1 MPYSRTIC
9 SRALVALIAVFAAA
23 TVAPEDAAAAK
34 APGGLSDAE
43 LKAIS
48 PLFKRHDVIGV
59 AESLPNGEPAS
70 MTLAVRV
77 KASRAVAFSAL
88 EDPSNF
94 YYLSTLF
101 KENEVVQEHDNSKAW
116 TWASRHK
123 LFSFTG
129 TNTIELFPPRRADVR
144 IAKSSV
150 GRGEFTFTFHEDGP
164 DYTIIVLS
172 GILDVQ
178 SSEWLIRYLL
188 GGNPSMRQAMNVA
201 IGLVCIKGVK
211 ALAERIAAGKAP
223 DKHRTGGKA
232 GGTLKL
238 TPIKELTALAPLIA
252 RGQVIVVD
260 SNSRGRMRQVTTI
273 ENVNAPAKAVLDAIS
288 TPNNY
293 QKAIRAITDVTVH
306 SATPT
311 EIIFSWTLG
320 FSVFGITSRNRMAT
334 VDQGV
339 VIEGLDGDLAGA
351 TWRWQVVPVSANS
364 TVVAY
369 HGFAD
374 VKKAAYI
381 LEKTVQREPYL
392 EHGLMAGSNM
402 VMLRAMKRAVEKATA
417 PSAAP
422 TPAKP

>member
-211 ALAERIAAGKAP
+211 ALAERIAAGKAL
-223 DKHRTGGKA
+223 DKHRTFGKSGG
-232 GGTLKL
+232 GIRL
-238 TPIKELTALAPLIA
+238 TQPKELKALAPLLA

-260 SNSRGRMRQVTTI
+260 SNAKGKMRQVTVI
-273 ENVNAPAKAVLDAIS
+273 ENVRAPFAKVLAAVS
-288 TPNNY
+288 TPSNY
-293 QKAIRAITDVTVH
+293 SKAIRAISEIKVH
-306 SATPT
+306 SAAPK
-311 EIIFSWTLG
+311 EIFFSWTLG
-320 FSVFGITSRNRMAT
+320 FSVFSITSKNRMSS

-339 VIEGLDGDLAGA
+339 TIEGLEGDLAGA
-351 TWRWQVVPVSANS
+351 VWRWQIVPTTPDN

-374 VKKAAYI
+374 VKRAAMI
-381 LEKTVQREPYL
+381 LEATVKREPYL

-402 VMLRAMKRAVEKATA
+402 VMLRAMKRAVEQ
-417 PSAAP
+417 SAAAP
-422 TPAKP
+422 APAKP